1 MSSSIKS
8 FMGFAAVRL
17 LAQATLF
24 IFPML
29 VALFISPEEFGRF
42 SLALMV
48 LYIFTAIGVQS
59 SQGPF
64 IVAASRELQGTGR
77 VQSSFNA
84 RAVIVIGWFAVALIA
99 AVAFKDEFIEFTGLT
114 TNGYLY
120 TTASIFTVSFRFT
133 NVALFVSTQR
143 KLWGPFFELIIGV
156 SLFSFFLVFHWLYG
170 ATVETA
176 MLTMMLGHGLAALLI
191 LPWIPWRLIRPFRV
205 DLSAVRS
212 LFRDSL
218 WYVMGALAVYL
229 INWGDNI
236 VLRIYTDFESIG
248 QYNFGYQIFKG
259 MLICFST
266 IQMFYLPDIAKF
278 LKDRVQF
285 DHFLKVT
292 RVQIMGMGVAG
303 LVVVG
308 LALEPGLSLVYGDK
322 YSPALPVMYCLL
334 IASVFALYQMLQLA
348 IVVGMS
354 RFAFVQVANFVALA
368 VNLGLDFALV
378 PHYGIMGAAIATT
391 VAYAVL
397 AVLFKWY
404 VRNRLGLFP
413 PAV

>member
-8 FMGFAAVRL
+8 FMGFASVRL

-42 SLALMV
+42 SLAIML
-48 LYIFTAIGVQS
+48 LYVFTAIGVQS
-59 SQGPF
+59 SQAPF
-64 IVAASRELQGTGR
+64 IVAASRELQESSG
-77 VQSSFNA
+77 VQQSNSA
-84 RAVIVIGWFAVALIA
+84 RAIIVAGWFVVALIA
-99 AVAFKDEFIEFTGLT
+99 AAAFKDEFIEFTGLT
-114 TNGYLY
+114 TQGYLY
-120 TTASIFTVSFRFT
+120 TIASIFTVSFRST
-133 NVALFVSTQR
+133 YVALFVSTQR
-143 KLWGPFFELIIGV
+143 KLRGPVFELIVGV
-156 SLFSFFLVFHWLYG
+156 SLFSFFLLFHWLYE

-176 MLTMMLGHGLAALLI
+176 MLTMLLGHGLGALLI
-191 LPWIPWRLIRPFRV
+191 LPWLPWRLIRPFRI
-205 DLSAVRS
+205 DLSAVRN

-229 INWGDNI
+229 INWGDNV

-303 LVVVG
+303 LIVVG
-308 LALEPGLSLVYGDK
+308 LALAPGVSLVYGDK
-322 YSPALPVMYCLL
+322 YAPALPVMYCLL

-368 VNLGLDFALV
+368 VNLGLDFVLV
-378 PHYGIMGAAIATT
+378 PHYGIMGAAVATT

-397 AVLFKWY
+397 AILFRWY
-404 VRNRLGLFP
+404 VRNRLGLYP
-413 PAV
+413 ST